1 MGKKKESISLGLT
14 TNNIY
19 NCAQMHTMKLLLIF
33 NMGSFGVVLLLTMLL
48 MKGKPRLSVVGW
60 ICAVFSVA
68 VCAAPLSI
76 MVITSQ
82 SLISFMH
89 AFSIY
94 NEDVL
99 IYIKETESWM
109 LQRRVVRTK
118 SVEYLPFTL
127 SASITLNAVMWFFYG
142 LLQHDYYIAVSN
154 IDQFIFNLLRLVCLS
169 KAPHSPAH

>member
-1 MGKKKESISLGLT
+1 VFEWEKKKSISLGLT

-76 MVITSQ
+76 LVITSQ
-82 SLISFMH
+82 GLISFMH

-99 IYIKETESWM
+99 ISK
-109 LQRRVVRTK
+109 K
-118 SVEYLPFTL
+118 
-127 SASITLNAVMWFFYG
+127 LNFG
-142 LLQHDYYIAVSN
+142 CCRDG
-154 IDQFIFNLLRLVCLS
+154 
-169 KAPHSPAH
+169 